1 MLGEITLVKEYDDW
15 LDYIHEF
22 LNASQISWKT
32 IMIVSRHT
40 KLWNAN
46 NRLNNSVKK
55 GND

>member
-32 IMIVSRHT
+32 ILIVSASMCR
-40 KLWNAN
+40 
-46 NRLNNSVKK
+46 NSIEIIVV
-55 GND
+55 N